1 MRRNL
6 PIRGVAIGAA
16 LLALLLASLLAIR
29 SDLTALPV
37 EKSSEAKTV
46 LSEHAGDTGWHCCI
60 GPACLLCTAPH
71 VWPAAPDTA
80 PALVPVVPEIP
91 VPSLHGAERR
101 WAR

>member
-1 MRRNL
+1 MQRNL

-29 SDLTALPV
+29 ADLAALPV
-37 EKSSEAKTV
+37 EKSSEPQTV
-46 LSEHAGDTGWHCCI
+46 LSEHAEHTGWHCCI

-71 VWPAAPDTA
+71 AWLAAPDTT

-91 VPSLHGAERR
+91 APSLHGAERR